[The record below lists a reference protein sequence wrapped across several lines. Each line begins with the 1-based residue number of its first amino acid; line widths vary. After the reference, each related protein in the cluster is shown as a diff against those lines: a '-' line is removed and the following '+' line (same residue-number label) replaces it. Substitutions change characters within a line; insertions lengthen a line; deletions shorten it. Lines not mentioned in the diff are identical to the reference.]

1 MQARTVQ
8 ASKVPM
14 LVTKFHQVN
23 DLMKFLNVPA
33 YLSHSP
39 LLP

>member
-8 ASKVPM
+8 VNKVPM

-33 YLSHSP
+33 CLSHSP